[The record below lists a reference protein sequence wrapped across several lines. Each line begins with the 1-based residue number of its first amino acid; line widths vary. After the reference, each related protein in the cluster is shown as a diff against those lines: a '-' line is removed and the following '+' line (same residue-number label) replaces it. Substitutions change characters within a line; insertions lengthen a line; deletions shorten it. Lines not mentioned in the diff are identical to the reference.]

1 MDKLQLIEF
10 FDSLPPETSREY
22 ELELTKLAKH
32 TKFPQQ
38 KTETSEALKCV
49 LSEILNGD
57 YSDKVRYSAF
67 FCLNIVHRYNKDFDL
82 LGALFRDYGPQF
94 SLHIMYNHIKAI
106 YEIESGAIYDY
117 DTMLNI
123 TYNDATWFNTHSGCL
138 HLFAD
143 VVASIY
149 EKGDLNDVD
158 LFRNTWYDRAIT
170 AVDKAIELEPT
181 YAKFF
186 CTKARILYINNNFA
200 AAEANINHAI
210 ACEDSSRS
218 DYFIRLST
226 YQYYKAMINA
236 RRLIK
241 EMENKFKSLQVVH
254 AQNVPPPV
262 PYDGDAPYAFVSY
275 SHKDSGNVYE
285 VIRSLQGKGLR
296 LWFDK
301 GIPPATDF
309 VATIAEKIN
318 KCAVFLLMVSNNSI
332 NAEWV
337 RKEYFYASTQSQIKK
352 IVYVFLEET
361 DLPPSAELQMGAS
374 QRIKKFELQD
384 AEFAQ
389 LMQST
394 LSLIAEKEPDNA

>member
-1 MDKLQLIEF
+1 MEKALLIDF
-10 FDSLPPETSREY
+10 FESLPAEASREY
-22 ELELTKLAKH
+22 ELELTRLAKH

-38 KTETSEALKCV
+38 KAESSNELKAV
-49 LSEILNGD
+49 LSEILNGE

-67 FCLNIVHRYNKDFDL
+67 FCLNIVHRYNKDFEL
-82 LGALFRDYGPQF
+82 LGTLFHDYGPQF
-94 SLHIMYNHIKAI
+94 SSHIMYNHIKAI
-106 YEIESGAIYDY
+106 YEIESGTIYDY
-117 DTMLNI
+117 DTMLNS
-123 TYNDATWFNTHSGCL
+123 TYNDAVWFGSHSGCL

-149 EKGDLNDVD
+149 EKGDLNDID
-158 LFRNTWYDRAIT
+158 TFRANWYDRALN

-200 AAEANINHAI
+200 AAESNINHAI

-236 RRLIK
+236 RRLIS
-241 EMENKFKSLQVVH
+241 EMEKNLKAVAK
-254 AQNVPPPV
+254 AQTENVPPPK
-262 PYDGDAPYAFVSY
+262 PYDGDEPYAFVSY
-275 SHKDSGNVYE
+275 SHKDSDSVYDI
-285 VIRSLQGKGLR
+285 IRKLQAKGLR

-309 VATIAEKIN
+309 VDVIAEKIN
-318 KCAVFLLMVSNNSI
+318 KCTVFLLMVSNNSI

-337 RKEYFYASTQSQIKK
+337 RREYFYASNQPQIKK
-352 IVYVFLEET
+352 TAYLFLEET
-361 DLPPSAELQMGAS
+361 DLTPSAELQMGPS
-374 QRIKKFELQD
+374 QRIKKYEMDDGEFED
-384 AEFAQ
+384 V
-389 LMQST
+389 MQST
-394 LSLIAEKEPDNA
+394 LSLIAAKDS